1 MKADKKYPA
10 ELYADQVC
18 SGAIPVCE
26 YVRLAVERYYADL
39 DRSLDKDGISIRKPL
54 CALSTSSRNSN
65 TPKVSGRG
73 NAFGWSR
80 GNSSPCGISSDGKCR
95 RYASL
100 SIRLYRDRS

>member
-39 DRSLDKDGISIRKPL
+39 DRSLDKGWYFDKKA
-54 CALSTSSRNSN
+54 ALRAIHFIE
-65 TPKVSGRG
+65 KLKQR
-73 NAFGWSR
+73 
-80 GNSSPCGISSDGKCR
+80 
-95 RYASL
+95 
-100 SIRLYRDRS
+100 